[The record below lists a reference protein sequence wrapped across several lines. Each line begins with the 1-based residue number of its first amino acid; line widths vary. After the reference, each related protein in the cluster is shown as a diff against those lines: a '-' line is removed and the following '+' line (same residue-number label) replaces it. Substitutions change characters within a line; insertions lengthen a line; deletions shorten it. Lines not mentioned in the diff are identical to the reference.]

1 MEVRIDIKNK
11 SFYENIDTIVIVS
24 YVVEDKILDLFC

>member
-1 MEVRIDIKNK
+1 MEVRIDIKYK

-24 YVVEDKILDLFC
+24 YVVEDKIVDLFC